1 VYSLTR
7 HAYPQPRQDAGTRRR
22 RFALRTLTH
31 CHAMDISQWSVGR
44 CQLKLCECDGVTQYS
59 GVYGGDDGMEGV
71 GVRKSGRGRR
81 MSVV

>member
-1 VYSLTR
+1 
-7 HAYPQPRQDAGTRRR
+7 
-22 RFALRTLTH
+22 
-31 CHAMDISQWSVGR
+31 
-44 CQLKLCECDGVTQYS
+44 LCECDGVTQYS